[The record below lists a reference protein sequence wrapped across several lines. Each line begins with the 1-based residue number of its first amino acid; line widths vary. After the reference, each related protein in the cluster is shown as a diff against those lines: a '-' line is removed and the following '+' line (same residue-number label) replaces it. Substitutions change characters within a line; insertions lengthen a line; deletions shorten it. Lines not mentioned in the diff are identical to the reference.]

1 MVVLQVME
9 VQDLVVLHS
18 DEVAEAGVV
27 EVEVEEAAEE
37 DHSGTSIIF
46 NF

>member
-18 DEVAEAGVV
+18 DVVAEAGV
-27 EVEVEEAAEE
+27 VEVEEAAEE

>member
-18 DEVAEAGVV
+18 DEVAEAGGG
-27 EVEVEEAAEE
+27 VEVEEAAEE